1 MKFQQLKLLCAGFL
15 CLGALQNC
23 SERSPFFHAV
33 EDPIRLSD
41 WDLFTLDS
49 ISLTP
54 ADSSLVF
61 APNNPLFS
69 DYAHKLRT
77 MWIPNGT
84 KIDLMDEQLI
94 YPVGTILSKTF
105 YYPTDSQ
112 GNFVQVDD
120 RNLASLDLT
129 KNSLVETRLLVKR
142 DIGWEALPYVW
153 NENQTEAFLRVAGSS
168 KAVAL
173 SDEEKHTEFTYF
185 VPNQN
190 QCSACHVTDHP
201 DGEMHPLGAVSN
213 QLSARISNSIY
224 DSQLETLVSKG
235 WLDSIPVTEPNYS
248 WKDADISVEQRA
260 AAYLNMH
267 CGHCHNKNGAADT
280 SALLLDGSHDL
291 MINMGVCKTPVA
303 AGGGAG
309 NKKYSIVPGS
319 PEESILMYRMLSD
332 QPDEMMPELGRS
344 LVHQGGIEIIR
355 EWISKMPGSCP

>member
-1 MKFQQLKLLCAGFL
+1 MKFHRLKLLCAGFL

-120 RNLASLDLT
+120 RDA
-129 KNSLVETRLLVKR
+129 RR
-142 DIGWEALPYVW
+142 
-153 NENQTEAFLRVAGSS
+153 AG
-168 KAVAL
+168 L
-173 SDEEKHTEFTYF
+173 QRT
-185 VPNQN
+185 
-190 QCSACHVTDHP
+190 
-201 DGEMHPLGAVSN
+201 PL
-213 QLSARISNSIY
+213 
-224 DSQLETLVSKG
+224 
-235 WLDSIPVTEPNYS
+235 
-248 WKDADISVEQRA
+248 
-260 AAYLNMH
+260 
-267 CGHCHNKNGAADT
+267 
-280 SALLLDGSHDL
+280 
-291 MINMGVCKTPVA
+291 
-303 AGGGAG
+303 
-309 NKKYSIVPGS
+309 
-319 PEESILMYRMLSD
+319 
-332 QPDEMMPELGRS
+332 
-344 LVHQGGIEIIR
+344 
-355 EWISKMPGSCP
+355 

>member
-1 MKFQQLKLLCAGFL
+1 MKFHQLKLLCAGFL
-15 CLGALQNC
+15 CLVALQNC
-23 SERSPFFHAV
+23 SERSPFFHAI

-49 ISLTP
+49 TSLTP

-84 KIDLMDEQLI
+84 KIALMNEQLI

-105 YYPTDSQ
+105 YYPTDSK

-168 KAVAL
+168 KAVVL

-213 QLSARISNSIY
+213 QLSARISNSNFG
-224 DSQLETLVSKG
+224 SQLETLVSKG
-235 WLDSIPVTEPNYS
+235 WLDSIPC
-248 WKDADISVEQRA
+248 
-260 AAYLNMH
+260 L
-267 CGHCHNKNGAADT
+267 
-280 SALLLDGSHDL
+280 
-291 MINMGVCKTPVA
+291 
-303 AGGGAG
+303 
-309 NKKYSIVPGS
+309 
-319 PEESILMYRMLSD
+319 
-332 QPDEMMPELGRS
+332 
-344 LVHQGGIEIIR
+344 
-355 EWISKMPGSCP
+355 